1 MPQSR
6 PRGFV
11 VTLFGVVGTLVFGFL
26 ALEYLTARA
35 PALIALPAPW
45 GLAGFFQQVPRWVE
59 VLLTGTIWL
68 GLLGGILLVLREKAA
83 VLIYSLT
90 LLGSALLLLWAL
102 LALADGH
109 FLIDTVRPLP
119 FAASLFAVNF
129 GLWLYARTAKR
140 SGTL

>member
-1 MPQSR
+1 MPQTR
-6 PRGFV
+6 PRGIV
-11 VTLFGVVGTLVFGFL
+11 VTLFGVTGTLVFAFL
-26 ALEYLTARA
+26 AVEYLVARL
-35 PALIALPAPW
+35 PALAVLPGPW
-45 GLAGFFQQVPRWVE
+45 GLAGFFAQIPGWVG
-59 VLLTGTIWL
+59 LLVTLTIWL
-68 GLLGGILLVLREKAA
+68 GLLGGILLLLREKAA

-90 LLGSALLLLWAL
+90 LISSAALLIWAV

-119 FAASLFAVNF
+119 FAGSLLALNF